1 MRQTNAIK
9 AYPYRWIVLVS
20 FMFITL
26 MTQLLWITFAP
37 ITSAAAQYYGKSD
50 LWIGLLSMSF
60 MIVYMLVVLPSAWI
74 IDTRGFRRAVG
85 IGSVITAACA
95 LTRGIFG
102 SNFALVFVS
111 QIGIALGQPLVLGSI
126 TKLAAKW
133 FPVNERATATGL
145 GTLAI
150 YLGILVG
157 MIATPVL
164 TLKAGIVGMLW
175 LYGALAAAAAVGFLL
190 LAKAEPPTPPCAS
203 GQEERTPM
211 FDGLKAMVHQRDFIL
226 LLVIFFI
233 GLGMF
238 NGVSTWIEVIVRAR
252 GFSITQAGMLGGLML
267 IGGILG
273 AIVVPLISDG
283 LRRRKP
289 FITMALALL
298 IPGLLGITFASSY
311 WLLLLSGFAF
321 GFFLLSA
328 GPIGFQYGAEITHP
342 APEGTSNSLLIVMGQ
357 VSGIVFIFAMDAFKS
372 STDSMTPSLLVLA
385 ALTVLGALLSL
396 LLKESPLHSAAK
408 AAADGELENGDE
420 AAPVI

>member
-1 MRQTNAIK
+1 MPGDTTK
-9 AYPYRWIVLVS
+9 VYSYRWIVLVS

-37 ITSAAAQYYGKSD
+37 ITGAAAQYYGKSD

-60 MIVYMLVVLPSAWI
+60 MAVYILAVIPSAWT
-74 IDTRGFRRAVG
+74 IDTWGFRRAVG
-85 IGSVITAACA
+85 IGSVLTAVCA

-102 SNFALVFVS
+102 SNFTLVFAS

-133 FPVNERATATGL
+133 FPANERATATGL

-157 MIATPVL
+157 MMATPVL
-164 TLKAGIVGMLW
+164 TLKVGMVGMLR
-175 LYGALAAAAAVGFLL
+175 LYGVLAALAALGFLL
-190 LAKAEPPTPPCAS
+190 LAKAEPPAPSSAS
-203 GQEERTPM
+203 GQEERILM
-211 FDGLKAMVHQRDFIL
+211 FDGLKAIIRQGNFIL

-238 NGVSTWIEVIVRAR
+238 NGISTWIEVIVRAR
-252 GFSITQAGMLGGLML
+252 GFTTTQAGMLGGLML

-273 AIVVPLISDG
+273 AVVVPLISDSLG
-283 LRRRKP
+283 RRKP
-289 FITMALALL
+289 FITFALALL
-298 IPGLLGITFASSY
+298 IPGLLGIIFASSY

-342 APEGTSNSLLIVMGQ
+342 APEGTSNSLLLVMGQ
-357 VSGIVFIFAMDAFKS
+357 VSGIAFIFAMDAFRS
-372 STDSMTPSLLVLA
+372 STDSMTPSLLVLL
-385 ALTVLGALLSL
+385 ALTVLAVLLSL
-396 LLKESPLHSAAK
+396 LLKESPLFAAK
-408 AAADGELENGDE
+408 ARAGDL
-420 AAPVI
+420 